1 MLPPPPYSSPYQ
13 AIDTTV
19 QNAGAIGVR
28 YAWDTMRQFWG
39 GVINQS
45 WADIDAAMGQEVLL

>member
-1 MLPPPPYSSPYQ
+1 MLPPPPYASPYE

-19 QNAGAIGVR
+19 PNAGAIGVR

-39 GVINQS
+39 QQITQS
-45 WADIDAAMGQEVLL
+45 WYDIDAAMGQEVLI